1 MSASQRDADEQ
12 PDPRHTDRSIPDVF
26 REVFD
31 HDYSSLGSSARV
43 SEEFNQITGRFAFG
57 EMWPASGLDDRRKIL
72 VSVACVSASGG
83 GELSALLRAGLHL
96 GVAAEELQEVFH
108 QIASYVG
115 ISRARHGLEELDKLV
130 DAPVSVQSTVTEHD
144 RLAKGI
150 AAQKAM
156 FGDGID
162 AMRENAP
169 EDESFIQ
176 DALSAYCFGD
186 TYTRK
191 ALSLADRELL
201 TWVAIISLGG
211 CDPQARAHVSGN
223 LAVGN
228 DRAILLGVLAVCV
241 PWIGFPRS
249 LNALAAINSQT
260 KSDVA
265 EDKTAENDDKES

>member
-1 MSASQRDADEQ
+1 MSASQPNTSSQSDR
-12 PDPRHTDRSIPDVF
+12 RRTDRSIPDVF
-26 REVFD
+26 REAFD
-31 HDYSSLGSSARV
+31 HDYSPLESSARV
-43 SEEFNQITGRFAFG
+43 GDEFSQITDRFAFG
-57 EMWPASGLDDRRKIL
+57 DMWEASGLDDHRKVL
-72 VSVACVSASGG
+72 VSVACVATGG
-83 GELSALLRAGLHL
+83 GDELSALLGAGLRL
-96 GVAAEELQEVFH
+96 GVYAEELQEVFH
-108 QIASYVG
+108 QIAPYVG
-115 ISRARHGLEELDKLV
+115 ISRARHGLRELDKLV
-130 DAPVSVQSTVTEHD
+130 DAPVGIQSTVNEGDH
-144 RLAKGI
+144 LNKGI

-162 AMRENAP
+162 AMRDNAP
-169 EDESFIQ
+169 EDERFIQ

-191 ALSLADRELL
+191 SLSLADRELL

-228 DRAILLGVLAVCV
+228 DRAILLGALAVCV

-260 KSDVA
+260 KND
-265 EDKTAENDDKES
+265 DAENDDKES

>member
-1 MSASQRDADEQ
+1 MSASQPDPQ
-12 PDPRHTDRSIPDVF
+12 PDPRHTGRSIPDVF
-26 REVFD
+26 REAFD
-31 HDYSSLGSSARV
+31 HDYSALESSERV
-43 SEEFNQITGRFAFG
+43 GDEFNQITDRFAFG
-57 EMWPASGLDDRRKIL
+57 EMWPASELDDRRKIL
-72 VSVACVSASGG
+72 VSVACVAASGG
-83 GELSALLRAGLHL
+83 DELSALLRAGLHL
-96 GVAAEELQEVFH
+96 GVSVEELQEVFH
-108 QIASYVG
+108 QIAPYVG
-115 ISRARHGLEELDKLV
+115 ISRGRHGLQELDKLV
-130 DAPVSVQSTVTEHD
+130 NAPVSNQSTVTEDD

-169 EDESFIQ
+169 EDEGFIQ
-176 DALSAYCFGD
+176 GALSAYCFGD

-211 CDPQARAHVSGN
+211 CDSQARAHASGN

-228 DRAILLGVLAVCV
+228 DRAILLGALAVCV

-249 LNALAAINSQT
+249 LNALAVINSQT
-260 KSDVA
+260 KNDA
-265 EDKTAENDDKES
+265 AENDDKES